1 MALFAKISPRRIE
14 ATLFALLTSVMNFD
28 TYIEQPMMGA
38 FINYEFVGVNKDD
51 MSKYSTLCLIA
62 FICSFIGFAL
72 LPLIPL
78 RKDIRRSKRLRLAQ
92 EIKDKRA
99 R

>member
-1 MALFAKISPRRIE
+1 MTSFTNLD
-14 ATLFALLTSVMNFD
+14 TLVL
-28 TYIEQPMMGA
+28 QPLIGA
-38 FINYEFVGVNKDD
+38 WINYEFVGVTKDD

-78 RKDIRRSKRLRLAQ
+78 KKDIRRYQRNRRKQ
-92 EIKDKRA
+92 EIIEAEKK
-99 R
+99 

>member
-1 MALFAKISPRRIE
+1 M
-14 ATLFALLTSVMNFD
+14 V
-28 TYIEQPMMGA
+28 GA

-78 RKDIRRSKRLRLAQ
+78 TKDIRKSKKYRWAQ
-92 EIKDKRA
+92 EKIDKKA